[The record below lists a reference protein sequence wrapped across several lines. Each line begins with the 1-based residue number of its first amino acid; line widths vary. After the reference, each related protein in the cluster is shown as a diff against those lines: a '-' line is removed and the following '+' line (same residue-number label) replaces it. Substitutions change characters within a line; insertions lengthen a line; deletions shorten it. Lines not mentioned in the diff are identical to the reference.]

1 MKKFLAA
8 LAATLLLVATP
19 TATQASTGELH
30 PDVAYALEALP
41 GGVAISTHEVVWPEL
56 GMELTA
62 SSRFARSVG
71 SCATGSY
78 CAYSGSGLGGTR
90 LSFTICTAVST
101 APLQTVRS
109 IANARSSGKVQARNA
124 AGQVLATAYAN
135 GSANVSGP
143 VVGLRCTL

>member
-19 TATQASTGELH
+19 TAADASTDELH
-30 PDVAYALEALP
+30 PDVVYALEALP
-41 GGVAISTHEVVWPEL
+41 GGVAIGTHQAVWPEL

-78 CAYSGSGLGGTR
+78 CAYSGSGLTGTR
-90 LSFTICTAVST
+90 LAFTICTTVST
-101 APLQTVRS
+101 APLRTVKS
-109 IANARSSGKVQARNA
+109 IANARSSGMVQARNS
-124 AGQVLATAYAN
+124 AGQVLATAFAN
-135 GSANVSGP
+135 SSASVSGTT
-143 VVGLRCTL
+143 VGLRCAL